1 MPLPALHTAHVCC
14 LVCLTVTRNQR
25 VITPLNLDKLQ
36 MWVAMGRLDSSQP
49 ITLKHLYDS
58 NVCGKFKDGVK
69 LLATVRVGGL
79 APALL
84 HTPIPSTI
92 THHFALGTPTNS
104 HRARNHLVCPSIW
117 R

>member
-1 MPLPALHTAHVCC
+1 MPCLPGTQLTFCG
-14 LVCLTVTRNQR
+14 LPCLTVTRNQR

-69 LLATVRVGGL
+69 LLATVRDL
-79 APALL
+79 AVAGL

-92 THHFALGTPTNS
+92 THHCVAPVLGTYT
-104 HRARNHLVCPSIW
+104 H
-117 R
+117 